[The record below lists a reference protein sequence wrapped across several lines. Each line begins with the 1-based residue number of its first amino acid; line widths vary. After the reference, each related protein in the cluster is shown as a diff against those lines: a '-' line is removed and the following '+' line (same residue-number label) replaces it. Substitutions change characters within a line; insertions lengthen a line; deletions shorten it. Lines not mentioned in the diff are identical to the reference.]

1 MWDQIEAIC
10 GYLALDPW
18 LQRGFKS
25 QKLREIVVKALKK
38 QKILV
43 ENSNYFVNGLN
54 KAIQNSSDVI

>member
-25 QKLREIVVKALKK
+25 QKLREIVC
-38 QKILV
+38 Q
-43 ENSNYFVNGLN
+43 
-54 KAIQNSSDVI
+54 SSKETKNFSRK